1 MVNLVQP
8 VKPTIAFS
16 HLGCEKNR
24 VDTEHMLG
32 LLVQA
37 GYQVDSNEELADYV
51 IVNTC
56 SFIEDARRESVRTLV
71 GKLMEN
77 GLKIEGQSGYRET
90 KSNVRTESRSNRR
103 SSKSQA
109 KAPQTETEK
118 PSARKRF

>member
-1 MVNLVQP
+1 MVNLVP
-8 VKPTIAFS
+8 NVKPTIKPTIAFS

-56 SFIEDARRESVRTLV
+56 
-71 GKLMEN
+71 
-77 GLKIEGQSGYRET
+77 
-90 KSNVRTESRSNRR
+90 NRVWI
-103 SSKSQA
+103 
-109 KAPQTETEK
+109 
-118 PSARKRF
+118 